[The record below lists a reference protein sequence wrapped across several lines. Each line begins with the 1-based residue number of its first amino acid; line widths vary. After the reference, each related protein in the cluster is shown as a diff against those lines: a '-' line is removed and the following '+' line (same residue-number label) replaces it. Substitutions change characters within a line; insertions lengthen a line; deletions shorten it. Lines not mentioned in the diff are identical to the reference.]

1 MLKELVKATYKDD
14 VMNVVNKLVNDRHD
28 NVRMFAIKF
37 FHKIPEEYEI
47 DLILPFYEQLFED
60 KSWRV
65 KHSVCDAIR
74 DICIDISKRI
84 GDQNVGKYVLHHYCN
99 YMTDEEI
106 QLRIRA
112 TQQLSHFILGAHI
125 TSENIIE
132 HIIPIVNEMVESPNT
147 DLREALAGSVL
158 SLSNVLQTKKN
169 TIDH

>member
-1 MLKELVKATYKDD
+1 
-14 VMNVVNKLVNDRHD
+14 
-28 NVRMFAIKF
+28 
-37 FHKIPEEYEI
+37 
-47 DLILPFYEQLFED
+47 
-60 KSWRV
+60 
-65 KHSVCDAIR
+65 
-74 DICIDISKRI
+74 
-84 GDQNVGKYVLHHYCN
+84 
-99 YMTDEEI
+99 MTDEEI